1 MQTVKK
7 QKLSE
12 LAKGKG
18 VYAFLLVGVFVIVTA
33 VLISVNNQSG
43 QQPQQNNLV
52 DLNEDPLDVA
62 QNNEDKSATPNTD
75 EVDSHKGTE
84 EVANN
89 EDLTGRDRPSTL
101 PGGDSISNTNENTEV
116 ATNANELSTA
126 NTEVA
131 NKPVEEE
138 VKPVINTTL
147 ESLNFSPDN
156 GLTWPLQGKI
166 IMEYSDNR
174 TVYHQ
179 TLQQFKVNPAILIQG
194 EVGSEVL
201 AAAKGI
207 VASVEVKPD
216 TGITLTMDI
225 GNGYKLVYGQLQ
237 ESNLKA
243 GDVVEEGEVIG
254 KLDKVSKYYS
264 VEGTNLYFQ
273 VQNSD
278 STVNPMSLLK
288 EEE

>member
-52 DLNEDPLDVA
+52 DLNEDPLDLA
-62 QNNEDKSATPNTD
+62 QNGEDLGEMPNTD
-75 EVDSHKGTE
+75 EADIHNEVS
-84 EVANN
+84 EVADNG
-89 EDLTGRDRPSTL
+89 ELTERERPSTL
-101 PGGDSISNTNENTEV
+101 PGGNAVDNTSENTNIAMDTEKTPV
-116 ATNANELSTA
+116 KS
-126 NTEVA
+126 EVA
-131 NKPVEEE
+131 NNTQQEEA
-138 VKPVINTTL
+138 KPVIKTTH

-166 IMEYSDNR
+166 VMDYSADR

-179 TLQQFKVNPAILIQG
+179 TLQQFKINPAILIQG
-194 EVGSEVL
+194 EVGSEIV

-207 VASVEVKPD
+207 VSSIEVKPD

-237 ESNLKA
+237 ESNLKV
-243 GDVVEEGEVIG
+243 GDVIEEGEVIG
-254 KLDKVSKYYS
+254 NLDKVSKYYS
-264 VEGTNLYFQ
+264 VEGNNLYFQ
-273 VQNSD
+273 VLNAED
-278 STVNPMSLLK
+278 TVNPMSLLK
-288 EEE
+288 VEE

>member
-18 VYAFLLVGVFVIVTA
+18 VYAFLLLGVFVIVTA

-62 QNNEDKSATPNTD
+62 HNDGDKSATPNTD
-75 EVDSHKGTE
+75 EVDSHKSSN
-84 EVANN
+84 EVTDNG
-89 EDLTGRDRPSTL
+89 DLTGRDRPSTL
-101 PGGDSISNTNENTEV
+101 PGGDTISNTNEDTNVAANTE
-116 ATNANELSTA
+116 EQSTA
-126 NTEVA
+126 NNEVA

-147 ESLNFSPDN
+147 ESLNFNPDN

-166 IMEYSDNR
+166 IMEYSDDR

-194 EVGSEVL
+194 EVGTEVVSS
-201 AAAKGI
+201 AKGI
-207 VASVEVKPD
+207 VTSIELKPD
-216 TGITLTMDI
+216 TGITLTVDI

-237 ESNLKA
+237 ESKLKA
-243 GDVVEEGEVIG
+243 GDVVEEGKVIG

-264 VEGTNLYFQ
+264 VEGNHLYFQ
-273 VQNSD
+273 VLNAET
-278 STVNPMSLLK
+278 TVNPMSLLK

>member
-18 VYAFLLVGVFVIVTA
+18 VYAFLLLGVFVIVTA

-52 DLNEDPLDVA
+52 DLNEDPLDLA
-62 QNNEDKSATPNTD
+62 QNGEDQSAMPSTD
-75 EVDSHKGTE
+75 EADVHNE
-84 EVANN
+84 VNEVADNG
-89 EDLTGRDRPSTL
+89 DLTGRDRPTNL
-101 PGGDSISNTNENTEV
+101 PGGNAVDNTSENTNV
-116 ATNANELSTA
+116 ATDTEKEPVSS
-126 NTEVA
+126 EVA
-131 NKPVEEE
+131 NKPEQEET
-138 VKPVINTTL
+138 KAVIKTTH

-166 IMEYSDNR
+166 IMEYSADR

-194 EVGSEVL
+194 EVGSEVI

-207 VASVEVKPD
+207 VSSIELKPD
-216 TGITLTMDI
+216 TGLTLTMDI

-237 ESNLKA
+237 ESSLKV
-243 GDVVEEGEVIG
+243 GDVIDEGEVIG
-254 KLDKVSKYYS
+254 NLDKVSKYYS
-264 VEGTNLYFQ
+264 VEGNNLYFQ
-273 VQNSD
+273 VLNAED
-278 STVNPMSLLK
+278 TVNPMSLLK
-288 EEE
+288 VEE

>member
-18 VYAFLLVGVFVIVTA
+18 VYAFLLLGVFVIVTA

-52 DLNEDPLDVA
+52 DLNEDPLDLA
-62 QNNEDKSATPNTD
+62 QNGEDQSAMPSTD
-75 EVDSHKGTE
+75 EADVHNE
-84 EVANN
+84 VNEVADNG
-89 EDLTGRDRPSTL
+89 DLTGRDRPTNL
-101 PGGDSISNTNENTEV
+101 PGGNAVDNTSENTNV
-116 ATNANELSTA
+116 ATDTEKEPVSS
-126 NTEVA
+126 EVA
-131 NKPVEEE
+131 NKPEQEET
-138 VKPVINTTL
+138 KAVIKTTH

-166 IMEYSDNR
+166 IMEYSADR

-194 EVGSEVL
+194 EVGSEVI

-207 VASVEVKPD
+207 VSSIELKPD
-216 TGITLTMDI
+216 TGLTLTMDI

-237 ESNLKA
+237 ESSLKV
-243 GDVVEEGEVIG
+243 GDVIDEGEVIG
-254 KLDKVSKYYS
+254 NLDKVSKYYS
-264 VEGTNLYFQ
+264 VEGNNLYFQ
-273 VQNSD
+273 VLNTED
-278 STVNPMSLLK
+278 TVNPMSLLK
-288 EEE
+288 VEE